1 VIHWNDIPL
10 LRITAFFIFGAWL
23 QQFFSDIQADS
34 LLIVSLAVMVGIGF
48 LLISSRRIPS
58 KPALAI
64 STFIGFA
71 LLGFMSTNLKIA
83 DEKPSPDVIGQINGA
98 IYYRAKIIGTPEK
111 TARSMRYH
119 VKIETLLT
127 DDHWTDLGKEAIIYI
142 RETPDGPLRYGNL
155 IFIKGNLSLLESNKN
170 PHAFD
175 YSLYLQRKGIWIQG
189 FVYSYHRLPDK
200 SLPSIQEIPSHSAD
214 FLDGLLSKYISGE
227 RELNVARAMILGRRN
242 EVSPEMDFAY
252 QATGTSHILAVS
264 GLHVGIIYLTLSFL
278 LAFMNYGRFKT
289 LYYGMILAGIWSFA
303 MITGLSP
310 SVLRAATMFSFFLV
324 ARMIGR
330 DSNIYN
336 TLFASAF
343 FILIFS
349 PALIYSVSFQLSYLA
364 VFGIIYLYN
373 SIYGWVQIKNPVVDF
388 FWKITALSISVQ
400 IATFPVTVYYFH
412 QFPTLFA
419 FTNLCAIPTAS
430 VVMIGGMVIL
440 VFSGFS
446 PAASFL
452 GKFISGWI
460 GYYNDFMLLIS
471 KLSFTAIE
479 ELHLKLPMVFLLI
492 ILVALLVRFIQTRQ
506 LLIFRFFT
514 LVLIST
520 LVYAILDSYWTTRQI
535 RVTYYSTRAGS
546 VCDVFLGQ
554 TCYTTSNT
562 SEDELN
568 YSILPNRQYYGIT
581 EVRPLSKLSSN
592 KSSDSFDLFVLRG
605 KSILFLKGSFPPT
618 AGIPLKVDYLIL
630 PDNAIAIPAD
640 LDYAVLVFNRASRKM
655 SEKKASEI
663 YVIKDQGTWN
673 ISL

>member
-1 VIHWNDIPL
+1 VIRWNDIPF
-10 LRITAFFIFGAWL
+10 LRITASFIFGAWL
-23 QQFFSDIQADS
+23 QLFFSDVPADS
-34 LLIVSLAVMVGIGF
+34 FLITGLAALVGIGF

-58 KPALAI
+58 KPTLTLLI
-64 STFIGFA
+64 FVGFA
-71 LLGFMSTNLKIA
+71 MLGFISINLTIA
-83 DEKPSPDVIGQINGA
+83 DEKPTSGVTGQLHGVN
-98 IYYRAKIIGTPEK
+98 YYKAKIISAPEK

-119 VKIETLLT
+119 VKIEGLLT
-127 DDHWTDLGKEAIIYI
+127 DDQWTDLGKEAIIYI
-142 RETPDGPLRYGNL
+142 KETPDGPLRYGDL
-155 IFIKGNLSLLESNKN
+155 IFIKGSLSLLESNKN

-200 SLPSIQEIPSHSAD
+200 SLPSIQEIASHSAD

-264 GLHVGIIYLTLSFL
+264 GLHVGIIYLMLSFL
-278 LAFMNYGRFKT
+278 LAFLNYGRYRP
-289 LYYGMILAGIWSFA
+289 LYYTAILAGIWSFA

-324 ARMIGR
+324 ARIIGR

-373 SIYGWVQIKNPVVDF
+373 SIYGWVRIKNPVVDF

-400 IATFPVTVYYFH
+400 VATFPVTVYYFH
-412 QFPTLFA
+412 QFPALFA
-419 FTNLCAIPTAS
+419 LTNLFAIPTAS
-430 VVMIGGMVIL
+430 VVMIGGMAL
-440 VFSGFS
+440 LAFSGFS
-446 PAASFL
+446 PAASLL

-460 GYYNDFMLLIS
+460 GFYNDFMLLIS

-479 ELHLKLPMVFLLI
+479 ELHLRVPMVFLLMV
-492 ILVALLVRFIQTRQ
+492 LVALLVRFIQTRQ
-506 LLIFRFFT
+506 LVIFRFFT
-514 LVLIST
+514 LILIST
-520 LVYAILDSYWTTRQI
+520 LVYAALDSYWTTSQI
-535 RVTYYSTRAGS
+535 RVTFYSTRVGS

-568 YSILPNRQYYGIT
+568 YSVLPNRQYYGIK
-581 EVRPLSKLSSN
+581 EVKPLSKLASN
-592 KSSDSFDLFVLRG
+592 KSAGSFDLFVLRG
-605 KSILFLKGSFPPT
+605 KSILFLKGSFPT
-618 AGIPLKVDYLIL
+618 IAGLPLKVDYLIL
-630 PDNAIAIPAD
+630 PDNTLNIPAD
-640 LDYAVLVFNRASRKM
+640 LDYDVLVFNRASLKI

-663 YVIKDQGTWN
+663 HVIKDQGAWY